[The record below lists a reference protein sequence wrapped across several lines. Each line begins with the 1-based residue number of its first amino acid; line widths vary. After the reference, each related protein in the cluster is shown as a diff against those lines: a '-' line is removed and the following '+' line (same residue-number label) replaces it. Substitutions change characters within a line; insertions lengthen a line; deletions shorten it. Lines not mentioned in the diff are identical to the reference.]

1 MAYIPLPPHMEE
13 ALVKLIKS
21 MYAEYN
27 PTMIQFSCS
36 KKNPYEGTGSF
47 YSETYQHTFVWE
59 HDKRPYIVRG
69 PGD

>member
-13 ALVKLIKS
+13 ALVELIKS
-21 MYAEYN
+21 MYAEYK

-36 KKNPYEGTGSF
+36 SKNPYKGTGGF
-47 YSETYQHTFVWE
+47 YSGTFRNTFAWE
-59 HDKRPYIVRG
+59 YNRRPYISHG